1 MKRIKYRPFTL
12 FLCLILIVFI
22 LFAPHFLKR
31 PQIDELIDKVFKKEI
46 EWKGII
52 TIRDY
57 PRLDAST
64 GYKYSWITKK
74 IKEFERNNPGV
85 FIEFKPL
92 DTKTGYIEIEK
103 SIKTNSY
110 PDIAPVGANKEIIST
125 GALEPLD
132 RYLKQDEI
140 NRFKEDAIEAVKN
153 DNQIWG
159 IPYMMENYC
168 LFLNLDLFNEK
179 GVKPPEDGIWT
190 YEEFV
195 DTLKQMTYDKNGDGK
210 IDVFGFDSYIAPN
223 HYNTW
228 GILLSDGG
236 EIIDHKRDIYRFY
249 GDEAVSGLKK
259 LVDLKLLHKV
269 TPTSFGVHDS
279 SAAWRSFSVE
289 KKIAVYPGKTSNM
302 SILKV
307 LNSRGKGFNFAVAK
321 YPIGEAGFPIYPG
334 NTVTAY
340 GVFKQED
347 KKKLEM
353 CVKFLKHLIDDES
366 GESLYNQGV
375 FPVQKNVSEIYKKDR
390 IMNDLEREVKYSK
403 PIGNHPKWKEIDYI
417 LQNQLKMAL
426 LGEKTTEEAIR
437 TAKEKIDELLE
448 SY

>member
-12 FLCLILIVFI
+12 FLCLTLIVFI

-52 TIRDY
+52 TVMDY

-92 DTKTGYIEIEK
+92 DPKSGHIEIEK
-103 SIKTNSY
+103 SIKTNLY

-132 RYLKQDEI
+132 KYLKEDDI
-140 NRFKEDAIEAVKN
+140 DKYKADAIEAVKD

-159 IPYMMENYC
+159 IPYMMETYC

-195 DTLKQMTYDKNGDGK
+195 KTLKQMTYDKNGDGK
-210 IDVFGFDSYIAPN
+210 IDVFGFNSYIAPN
-223 HYNTW
+223 SYNTW

-236 EIIDHKRDIYRFY
+236 EIIDYRRDAYRFY
-249 GDEAVSGLKK
+249 GDEAVSGLRK

-269 TPTSFGVHDS
+269 TPTSFGIHDS
-279 SAAWRSFSVE
+279 NVAWRSFSVE
-289 KKIAVYPGKTSNM
+289 KKIAVYPGKTSKM

-307 LNSRGKGFNFAVAK
+307 LNSRGKGFNFGVAK
-321 YPIGEAGFPIYPG
+321 YPIGEAGFPISPG

-340 GVFKQED
+340 GVFKQKD

-353 CVKFLKHLIDDES
+353 CVKFLKHLVDDES
-366 GESLYNQGV
+366 KESLYNQGV
-375 FPVQKNVSEIYKKDR
+375 FPVQKNVGEIYKNDS
-390 IMNDLEREVKYSK
+390 IMKNLEKEIDHSK
-403 PIGNHPKWKEIDYI
+403 PIRHHSKWKEIDDI
-417 LQNQLKMAL
+417 LQKQIKKSL
-426 LGEKTTEEAIR
+426 LGEKTPKEAIR
-437 TAKEKIDELLE
+437 AAKEEIDELLE
-448 SY
+448 E